1 MLLWV
6 FIISKKPK
14 DNRNIIAKMIF
25 PKIDANTKFKDH
37 RERFR
42 FFGRLYKQPSIYSF
56 IYISVI
62 GLIILMI
69 PLVVYLINSTKF
81 HSTLDG
87 WAFWISGFVVTVLF
101 EQVANYRYKSFS
113 KIANKKSID
122 RVLRNIQINKGLRL
136 IGMLGF
142 ILCVFA
148 VAIMVVSS
156 NGTIAEIWT

>member
-1 MLLWV
+1 
-6 FIISKKPK
+6 
-14 DNRNIIAKMIF
+14 MIF
-25 PKIDANTKFKDH
+25 PKIDNNMKFKDH

-42 FFGRLYKQPSIYSF
+42 LFGRLYKQPSIYSF
-56 IYISVI
+56 VYISVI

-69 PLVVYLINSTKF
+69 PFVVYLVNSTKF
-81 HSTLDG
+81 HNTFDG
-87 WAFWISGFVVTVLF
+87 WAFWVSGFIVTIVS

-156 NGTIAEIWT
+156 NGTIAAIWK